1 MAGEGM
7 EEKKE
12 EKRRRIWLEC
22 KDCGYR
28 WRSYG
33 KNKVPKCPKC
43 YEARTGKKL
52 GRSPEAM
59 AEMRKLIKRKPK
71 EEKAAVSEDVV
82 TTAETEQ
89 PESEPTAPC
98 SVPTPEPKP
107 QPKPQ
112 EKSFFREFL
121 GF

>member
-1 MAGEGM
+1 M
-7 EEKKE
+7 EEK

-28 WRSYG
+28 WRSYSKG
-33 KNKVPKCPKC
+33 KVPKCPKC

-52 GRSPEAM
+52 GRSPEEM
-59 AEMRKLIKRKPK
+59 AKMRSLIKRKPK
-71 EEKAAVSEDVV
+71 EAPATVSEDVIRA
-82 TTAETEQ
+82 AETEQ
-89 PESEPTAPC
+89 PEREPTPPISA
-98 SVPTPEPKP
+98 TKPE
-107 QPKPQ
+107 PKPQ